1 MDPFH
6 SINPFDRDFAVSN
19 AAAPQPQQRQAE
31 FEPYLD
37 EVLQLDTS
45 AVAEDPVSP
54 DHYHPHLSEEGRR
67 RAEALGLGHQSADG
81 PHPQDAVTRRFGDA
95 AAQHSAPREALT
107 WPEELSAERHDQRG
121 PIDEAI
127 LASALNPTAPGHQEP
142 DHGEAVRYF
151 NWSDAYQPAANGLTG
166 IAPLSGHD
174 VLISEDYTGQL
185 RPAKRQRIL
194 SETEGDAIER
204 QLSGPGNSVAR
215 ELTETA
221 GTWFQPSGQLF
232 LPVEGYDQDLLW
244 AMMEN
249 AGPSSSLAP
258 TDRHDQAA
266 DLKVAVRSLNSR
278 HGDQRTSVPLE
289 GSSVLPS
296 QDTPPAPFIVHND
309 RFTALF
315 VPAAAMRG
323 GSPLNL
329 SGAPIHFGSRP
340 ENVPQPS
347 AQPANRA
354 SPARL
359 AGTMEQAAPGSA
371 RTETSPAAREVYAA
385 SFAVPEGFSHGTQP
399 APISMISK
407 LGRWGLLPDAAQ
419 PMKQY
424 DIHGERYTALLG
436 PGGPNDIRLI
446 YHPQM

>member
-1 MDPFH
+1 MDPFN
-6 SINPFDRDFAVSN
+6 SINPFDRDFAASN

-31 FEPYLD
+31 FEPYLA

-45 AVAEDPVSP
+45 GVAEDSVSP
-54 DHYHPHLSEEGRR
+54 DHYYPHLSEEGRR
-67 RAEALGLGHQSADG
+67 GAEALGLRHQSADG
-81 PHPQDAVTRRFGDA
+81 PHPQDAVTRRFGYA

-107 WPEELSAERHDQRG
+107 WPQEHDQRG
-121 PIDEAI
+121 PIVEDI
-127 LASALNPTAPGHQEP
+127 LASALNPTAPGHQGP
-142 DHGEAVRYF
+142 DLGEAVRYF
-151 NWSDAYQPAANGLTG
+151 NWSDAYQPAANELTG

-185 RPAKRQRIL
+185 RPAKRQRTL
-194 SETEGDAIER
+194 SETEGGAIER

-215 ELTETA
+215 ELTENA
-221 GTWFQPSGQLF
+221 GTSFQPSGQLV
-232 LPVEGYDQDLLW
+232 LPAEDYEQDLLW
-244 AMMEN
+244 ATMEN

-258 TDRHDQAA
+258 TERHDQAA
-266 DLKVAVRSLNSR
+266 DSGVAVRSLNSR
-278 HGDQRTSVPLE
+278 HSDQRTSVPLE

-347 AQPANRA
+347 AQPANRP

-359 AGTMEQAAPGSA
+359 AGTMEQAAPASA
-371 RTETSPAAREVYAA
+371 RAETSPAARKVYAA

-424 DIHGERYTALLG
+424 DIRGERYTALLG
-436 PGGPNDIRLI
+436 PGGPNDVRLI
-446 YHPQM
+446 HHP